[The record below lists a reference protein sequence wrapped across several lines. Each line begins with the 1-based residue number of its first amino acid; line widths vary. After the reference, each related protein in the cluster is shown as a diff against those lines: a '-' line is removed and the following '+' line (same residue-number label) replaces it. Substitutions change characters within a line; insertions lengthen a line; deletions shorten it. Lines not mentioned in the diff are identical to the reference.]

1 MKVTEQIKQP
11 IYVEMAAFEDK
22 FKEAMAT
29 KVPLLNRIT
38 HYIVRR
44 KGKQMRP
51 MFVFLVAK
59 MVSNGGFN
67 ERTYRGASIIVLIF

>member
-1 MKVTEQIKQP
+1 MRIVEQIKQP
-11 IYVEMAAFEDK
+11 ILKEMALFEDK

-29 KVPLLNRIT
+29 RVPLLNRIT

-51 MFVFLVAK
+51 MFVFLTAK
-59 MVSNGGFN
+59 MVSDGNFE
-67 ERTYRGASIIVLIF
+67 ERT